1 MDEQTVRRTSKFKR
15 KPTPDQERAMAL
27 VLRRCRELYNAAL
40 QERRDAWQKCGVSVT
55 VAGQSA
61 QLPDLKAVRP
71 EYRAIH
77 SQVLQDAL
85 TRRDRAFQAFFRRV
99 KNGEKPGYPRFQG
112 ANRYHSFTSQQF
124 GNGATLDN
132 GFLVLSKIGRIA
144 VRWSRPLEG
153 TPRTVTLSHEAD
165 GWYACFSCSEI
176 PVRPLPPTGQETG
189 IDLGL
194 ESFATLADGTMI
206 HTPRSYRKAAR
217 AQDGPAPC
225 LTPQEG
231 RQPQAQGGATA
242 RQGASQSEAPTR
254 RLPP

>member
-27 VLRRCRELYNAAL
+27 VVRRCRELYNAAL

-112 ANRYHSFTSQQF
+112 ANRYHSFTSQ
-124 GNGATLDN
+124 
-132 GFLVLSKIGRIA
+132 A
-144 VRWSRPLEG
+144 VRQRGYAGQRVPGPLQDRAHRGALE
-153 TPRTVTLSHEAD
+153 
-165 GWYACFSCSEI
+165 
-176 PVRPLPPTGQETG
+176 PPPGG
-189 IDLGL
+189 
-194 ESFATLADGTMI
+194 
-206 HTPRSYRKAAR
+206 H
-217 AQDGPAPC
+217 AQDRHVVA
-225 LTPQEG
+225 
-231 RQPQAQGGATA
+231 
-242 RQGASQSEAPTR
+242 
-254 RLPP
+254 